1 MPLVCLPRLENKE
14 LNNEHLLPV
23 IGSALLLEMIVF
35 ETSLYWSGR
44 WVHLLRC
51 SRAWPSPWGVVG
63 TGMYATQSVI
73 WKSNLSFTTPNRVN
87 RRVVEWQANRR
98 LLFIQI
104 FQLFSFWFSPIT
116 ISNEENVNCAIS
128 LALIN
133 VNFLGIIRN
142 FKSRRRYTQIS
153 CRRQFIISIFRMKK
167 TATNESQARMIFRVT
182 TEWNG
187 ILTFSCSRFFVVFMR
202 SPALL
207 MKKEIKIPN
216 TYFRQA

>member
-35 ETSLYWSGR
+35 ETSLYRSGR

-51 SRAWPSPWGVVG
+51 SRAWPSPEVSSAVECMLHSRLFESQICLSWHRTAS
-63 TGMYATQSVI
+63 TGES
-73 WKSNLSFTTPNRVN
+73 SSD
-87 RRVVEWQANRR
+87 ANRR

-153 CRRQFIISIFRMKK
+153 CRRQFIISIFGMKK

-182 TEWNG
+182 AEWNG
-187 ILTFSCSRFFVVFMR
+187 ILTFSCSRFFVVFLW
-202 SPALL
+202 ALRR
-207 MKKEIKIPN
+207 
-216 TYFRQA
+216 Y